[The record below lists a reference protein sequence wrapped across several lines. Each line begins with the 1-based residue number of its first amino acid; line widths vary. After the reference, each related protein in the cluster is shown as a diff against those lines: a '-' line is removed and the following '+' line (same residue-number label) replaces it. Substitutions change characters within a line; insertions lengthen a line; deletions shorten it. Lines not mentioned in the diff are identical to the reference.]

1 MHGSPRGSDGVGGLA
16 PPSSA
21 NSLLANPI
29 VAPAQAGAYRAFRVR
44 PTDVMGPSLRWDD
57 GGFSGEMDGHYCQNA
72 NRSCPYSIF
81 RVK

>member
-16 PPSSA
+16 LPSFA
-21 NSLLANPI
+21 GSLLANAI

-57 GGFSGEMDGHYCQNA
+57 GGWLFEKVIPSERQLHQL
-72 NRSCPYSIF
+72 P
-81 RVK
+81 